1 MQICDVVQNQSSY
14 VQQLAWN
21 VMLNTESV
29 VSDEELNMGLNDLLA
44 QCTPLFI
51 EQIGSLSSYQLNFL
65 KAIIDGQHDQWTS
78 QEVLSRYNLGTK
90 SNVSKM
96 QKILVERDFVE
107 QRNGGLYM
115 SDPMLQ
121 LWLKQY

>member
-1 MQICDVVQNQSSY
+1 MIV
-14 VQQLAWN
+14 
-21 VMLNTESV
+21 
-29 VSDEELNMGLNDLLA
+29 ELNMGINDLLA

-65 KAIIDGQHDQWTS
+65 KAIIDGQHNQWTS
-78 QEVLSRYNLGTK
+78 QEVLGRYNLGTK

-96 QKILVERDFVE
+96 QKILIERDFVE
-107 QRNGGLYM
+107 QRNDGLYM